1 MPGMSM
7 GMMANP
13 GMTGGPQDQS
23 GMQRVMQARAQMQR
37 QMSAGDDDLDRL
49 VDEMNGSVGEH
60 KVDAMAA
67 IINRLMQERKSMRRG
82 LASMGPMMG
91 SPEMARSDGNA
102 RNASAEQGRAVRALA
117 QQAHALQARAQ
128 QASAEEDNEDDDSDE
143 NMNAQPDPSSM
154 WRQMLQRRIE
164 ERRAGA
170 ADGQPGPTDEPGPR
184 ARPQRSAPQIELNV
198 RRGRPGPSTQSEE
211 DEDDEE

>member
-7 GMMANP
+7 GTMNP
-13 GMTGGPQDQS
+13 S
-23 GMQRVMQARAQMQR
+23 AMQQLMQARAQMQR

-91 SPEMARSDGNA
+91 GPETARSEGNA
-102 RNASAEQGRAVRALA
+102 RVVGADQARAERGLAEQARALQARA
-117 QQAHALQARAQ
+117 QQARAQ
-128 QASAEEDNEDDDSDE
+128 QASAEEDDEDDDSDA
-143 NMNAQPDPSSM
+143 NMDAQPDPSSM

-164 ERRAGA
+164 ERRTD
-170 ADGQPGPTDEPGPR
+170 ADGQRGPADEPGPR
-184 ARPQRSAPQIELNV
+184 ARRERAAAPDQPNMRS
-198 RRGRPGPSTQSEE
+198 GRPGPQAESDEE
-211 DEDDEE
+211 DDDEN